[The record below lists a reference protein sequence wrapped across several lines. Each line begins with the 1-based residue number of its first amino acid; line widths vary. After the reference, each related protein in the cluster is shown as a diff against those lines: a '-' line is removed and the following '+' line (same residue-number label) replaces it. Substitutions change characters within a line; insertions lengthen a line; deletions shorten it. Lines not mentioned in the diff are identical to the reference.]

1 MKYAIIGT
9 SHAGYEAVQTILE
22 REPQAEIHLYEAGA
36 TASFLSCGIQSYL
49 EGESSCLSKIHYAN
63 EESYKNQGVHIHVNT
78 TVTGFD
84 AAKHVLTYTDANGAG
99 SESYDKLILGVGAIP
114 APLKVAGADLA
125 NVYYMRGEVWADK
138 IKKRMASAR
147 QVVVIGGG
155 YIGIEAAEAYAKA
168 GKEVTV
174 IDFQKRILPT
184 YLDQEFTDILTAE
197 AQKHNLTFR
206 GGEGVVEF
214 TGSDGQV
221 TAVKTDKGTYPCDTV
236 IIAVGIKPNT
246 TWLKGLVDLDQ
257 RGFILTD
264 AYQQTSA
271 QDVYA
276 AGDATYI
283 QYAPNGQKAAIALAT
298 NARRQG
304 IVAAKNAM
312 GEKASVQ
319 PVSGTSA
326 LALFDYHFATSG
338 INSANCSSY
347 QGEVASTYL
356 VQRVRPTFFD
366 RPAEDVNTL
375 YSKIYYDAETKV
387 ILGAQFMSQFDITQY
402 ANIISLAI
410 FNKNTLAELSMQDFF
425 FQPEYV
431 GPWHAVCTLALQA
444 EKRTYGAEKMLF
456 M

>member
-1 MKYAIIGT
+1 M
-9 SHAGYEAVQTILE
+9 
-22 REPQAEIHLYEAGA
+22 
-36 TASFLSCGIQSYL
+36 
-49 EGESSCLSKIHYAN
+49 
-63 EESYKNQGVHIHVNT
+63 
-78 TVTGFD
+78 
-84 AAKHVLTYTDANGAG
+84 
-99 SESYDKLILGVGAIP
+99 
-114 APLKVAGADLA
+114 A

-147 QVVVIGGG
+147 KVVVIGGG

-184 YLDQEFTDILTAE
+184 YLDQEFTDILTAD

-246 TWLKGLVDLDQ
+246 AWLKGLVDLDQ

-283 QYAPNGQKAAIALAT
+283 QYAPTGQKAAIALAT

-312 GEKASVQ
+312 GEKATVQ
-319 PVSGTSA
+319 AVSGTSA

-347 QGEVASTYL
+347 QGKVASTYL
-356 VQRVRPTFFD
+356 VQRVRPTFLD
-366 RPAEDVNTL
+366 QPAEAVNTL

-431 GPWHAVCTLALQA
+431 GPWHAICTLALQA